1 MVKDQQFNKIDM
13 PIMVGM
19 KFGPA
24 RVQLGPIASIVLSN
38 KSALADYGN
47 YEEEFNGATW
57 GYQVGVGLDLGESI
71 ILDAKYEGSLSR
83 LGKGVKIGGE
93 TRNFDS
99 RTNQFVVGIDQEL
112 VRDLKI
118 GLSFLYKHKK
128 NIIDDV
134 PYDVETGEYWYNP
147 NESPGNKYWI
157 PFKTT
162 VPAVGK
168 DFPATTVNMW
178 FLSNDAPRN
187 WIYQVQN
194 VPEAFRKYWAFEL
207 SFEKRMSNGWQLG
220 GSINYSKSFSSRR
233 YFIV

>member
-1 MVKDQQFNKIDM
+1 MKKFVLLLFISFLLINQSNAQLKFGFKGGITSTSIKADEVIKDINDVDALKIQGENASIGFQGGFFGRITIANIFVQPELLFSFTKAEVKVTDLTLPTTDEAYEMVKDQQFNKIDM

-99 RTNQFVVGIDQEL
+99 RTNQFVVGIGF
-112 VRDLKI
+112 V
-118 GLSFLYKHKK
+118 F
-128 NIIDDV
+128 
-134 PYDVETGEYWYNP
+134 
-147 NESPGNKYWI
+147 
-157 PFKTT
+157 
-162 VPAVGK
+162 
-168 DFPATTVNMW
+168 
-178 FLSNDAPRN
+178 
-187 WIYQVQN
+187 
-194 VPEAFRKYWAFEL
+194 
-207 SFEKRMSNGWQLG
+207 
-220 GSINYSKSFSSRR
+220 
-233 YFIV
+233 